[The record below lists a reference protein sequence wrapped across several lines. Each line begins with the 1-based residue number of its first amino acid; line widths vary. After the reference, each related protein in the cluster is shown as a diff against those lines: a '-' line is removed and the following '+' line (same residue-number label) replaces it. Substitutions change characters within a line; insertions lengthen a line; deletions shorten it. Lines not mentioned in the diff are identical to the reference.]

1 MNEHHTI
8 SYDHIPVIHYLTPA
22 QITYHPVAVKIAGSR
37 VGYIV
42 GAGDKVP
49 EALQQMGY
57 TVDILKEEDI
67 SNRALTQ
74 YDAIITGVRA
84 YNTNDWMYK
93 VYDELMAY
101 VKQGGVLLVQYNTSN
116 QLGTVKTEIGPF
128 PFTITR
134 NRITDENAA
143 VTFLQPNHP
152 FFNFPNKITSSD
164 FEGWVQER
172 SIYHAET
179 TDTNY
184 AKLLSMNDPGEKAS
198 DGSLITA
205 NYGKGRFI
213 YTGISFFRELP
224 AGVTGAYRLF
234 ANLIA
239 KPLR

>member
-1 MNEHHTI
+1 
-8 SYDHIPVIHYLTPA
+8 
-22 QITYHPVAVKIAGSR
+22 
-37 VGYIV
+37 
-42 GAGDKVP
+42 
-49 EALQQMGY
+49 
-57 TVDILKEEDI
+57 
-67 SNRALTQ
+67 
-74 YDAIITGVRA
+74 
-84 YNTNDWMYK
+84 
-93 VYDELMAY
+93 VYDELMTY
-101 VKQGGVLLVQYNTSN
+101 VKQGGVLFVQYNTSN

-152 FFNFPNKITSSD
+152 FFNFPNKLTSSD
-164 FEGWVQER
+164 FEGWIQER

-179 TDTNY
+179 ADTNY
-184 AKLLSMNDPGEKAS
+184 VKLLSMNDPGEKAS

-224 AGVTGAYRLF
+224 AGVTGAYRFL

-239 KPLR
+239 NPRYK